1 MRLEDGKLDDSSSYK
16 SMDSRRVRLNSD
28 YDTEM
33 LRYLLSLAKVTVT
46 QTTGAAGDFLSRD
59 PEIHPRM
66 RDRLAQWVCD
76 LAAECHLSSHTT
88 HLALVLINELLAR
101 LGANKAVLQLVGVV
115 ALMLA
120 TKFEETQQFSL
131 EQAFEQ
137 GAGQYS
143 KEQIVLTEVYALE
156 KLEWRLSFPTG
167 AELARQ
173 LIYVTGVD
181 YDFSKV
187 MEQSDAFASM
197 CYLDYRLSLFSPV
210 TIAVVSVSCAL
221 DQFRQTSFRNQW
233 LALLHYKLDIDLRE
247 VDLCRRLLLHQLHS
261 QASETER
268 AKLPNPS
275 DSLLAA
281 LGLGAGK
288 ANPQSPCARV

>member
-1 MRLEDGKLDDSSSYK
+1 ME
-16 SMDSRRVRLNSD
+16 SRRTRLNSD
-28 YDTEM
+28 YDTDT
-33 LRYLLSLAKVTVT
+33 LRYLLTLAKVTST
-46 QTTGAAGDFLSRD
+46 QTTGSAGDYLSRD
-59 PEIHPRM
+59 SEVHPRM

-76 LAAECHLSSHTT
+76 LATECHLCSHTI
-88 HLALVLINELLAR
+88 HLALTLVNELLAR

-131 EQAFEQ
+131 EQAYEQ
-137 GAGQYS
+137 GAGQYQ

-156 KLEWRLSFPTG
+156 KLQWRLSFPTA

-173 LIYVTGVD
+173 LIYVTGVN

-187 MEQSDAFASM
+187 TEQSDAFATM

-221 DQFRQTSFRNQW
+221 EQFRQTSFRNQW
-233 LALLHYKLDIDLRE
+233 LALLHYKLEVDLHE
-247 VDLCRRLLLHQLHS
+247 VDLCRRLLLQQLHA
-261 QASETER
+261 QASEAER
-268 AKLPNPS
+268 AKLPSPT

-288 ANPQSPCARV
+288 ANPQSPGART